1 MIPLDI
7 ELVQL
12 IATHLTNVRQ
22 GLEEGFLSVT
32 LGDDDDTDPAHLR
45 AMLIKTE
52 DYLIN
57 ALQQYAVQAMLA
69 TLEGQ
74 PEQVVP
80 TKDNVLMFPTETIE
94 A

>member
-45 AMLIKTE
+45 A
-52 DYLIN
+52 
-57 ALQQYAVQAMLA
+57 

-74 PEQVVP
+74 PVLVVP